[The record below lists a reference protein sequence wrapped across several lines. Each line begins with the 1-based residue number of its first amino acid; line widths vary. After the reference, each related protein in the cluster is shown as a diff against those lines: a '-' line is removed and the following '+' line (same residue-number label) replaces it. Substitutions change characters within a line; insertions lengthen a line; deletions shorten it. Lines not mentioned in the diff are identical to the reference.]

1 MMEKHEATKGASV
14 TIVPQ
19 WKPNKILLKHP
30 SRNNF
35 LNAQI
40 WQKGQK
46 KISEK
51 YIVSIAIQTTT
62 AYNLLNVFDSS
73 KIIS

>member
-1 MMEKHEATKGASV
+1 MHRFDKKAK
-14 TIVPQ
+14 
-19 WKPNKILLKHP
+19 
-30 SRNNF
+30 
-35 LNAQI
+35 
-40 WQKGQK
+40 K